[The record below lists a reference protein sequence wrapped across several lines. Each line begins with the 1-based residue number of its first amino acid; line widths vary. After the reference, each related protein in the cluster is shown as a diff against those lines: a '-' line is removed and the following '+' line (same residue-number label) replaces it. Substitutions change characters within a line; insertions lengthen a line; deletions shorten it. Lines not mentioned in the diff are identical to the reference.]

1 MRRVTVADIMR
12 ETGLSRATVDRA
24 LNGRGR
30 VHDRTRLVVEETL
43 RKLMSPGVEACIRSR
58 PTSRCGWAGA

>member
-1 MRRVTVADIMR
+1 MRRVGIADIMR

-30 VHDRTRLVVEETL
+30 VHARTRAAIEETL
-43 RKLMSPGVEACIRSR
+43 RRL
-58 PTSRCGWAGA
+58 GADAREC